1 MDVRTFFWCL
11 GTRATIVSCVAGGFL
26 FLAEFDVRCPDQ
38 TAVLPTFGLS
48 PKDFI
53 ASAGVR
59 GSFIE
64 TAHLGSIHALITV
77 TITGL
82 LRLAIAR
89 GVHVCYA

>member
-1 MDVRTFFWCL
+1 MDRTLFGAWAL
-11 GTRATIVSCVAGGFL
+11 GLLLFLAWLAGSC

-38 TAVLPTFGLS
+38 TAVLPNFGLS
-48 PKDFI
+48 PKYFS

-64 TAHLGSIHALITV
+64 TAHLGSIHALIT
-77 TITGL
+77 GL